1 MYYEVELSMPLAKGA
16 QNITIRAEVFARLKQ
31 KLIEKQQR
39 NALDENKKIGSFV
52 NDLLIDVLEK
62 DKFLSVMMPYYSP
75 IGIHD
80 NTLFIKDERNK
91 KVAEIYLKDHTL
103 YCDLD
108 QTQDCEHIHF
118 AYAIPE
124 VAKLNIPSTKEK
136 ATEDDLELDGQ
147 KVKKA
152 TDKKRRSRPIFH
164 K

>member
-1 MYYEVELSMPLAKGA
+1 MPLAKGA
-16 QNITIRAEVFARLKQ
+16 QNVTIRAEVFAKIKQ
-31 KLIEKQQR
+31 KFQEKQQR

-52 NDLLIDVLEK
+52 NDLLVDVLEK
-62 DKFLSVMMPYYSP
+62 DEFLSIMMPYYSP

-80 NTLFIKDERNK
+80 NILFIRDERNK
-91 KVAEIYLKDHTL
+91 KVAEIYLKDHLL

-108 QTQDCEHIHF
+108 KTQDCEHIHF

-124 VAKLNIPSTKEK
+124 VAKLNIPSSDNQKTKEDI
-136 ATEDDLELDGQ
+136 ESDGQ

-152 TDKKRRSRPIFH
+152 SDKKRRSRPILH

>member
-1 MYYEVELSMPLAKGA
+1 MPLAKGA
-16 QNITIRAEVFARLKQ
+16 QNVTIRAEVFAKIKQ
-31 KLIEKQQR
+31 KFLEKQKR
-39 NALDENKKIGSFV
+39 NAMDESKRIGSFV
-52 NDLLIDVLEK
+52 NDLLVDVLEK

-80 NTLFIKDERNK
+80 NVLFIRDERNK

-108 QTQDCEHIHF
+108 QTQDCEHIRF

-124 VAKLNIPSTKEK
+124 VAKLNIPSTNEK
-136 ATEDDLELDGQ
+136 TKEDDVESDGQ

-152 TDKKRRSRPIFH
+152 SDKKRRSHQVIH

>member
-1 MYYEVELSMPLAKGA
+1 MPLVKGA
-16 QNITIRAEVFARLKQ
+16 QNVTIRAEVFAKIKQ
-31 KLIEKQQR
+31 KFQEKQQR

-52 NDLLIDVLEK
+52 NELLVDVLEK
-62 DKFLSVMMPYYSP
+62 DEFLSIMMPYYSP

-80 NTLFIKDERNK
+80 NILFIRDERNK
-91 KVAEIYLKDHTL
+91 KVAEIYLKDHLL

-108 QTQDCEHIHF
+108 EAQDCEHIHF

-124 VAKLNIPSTKEK
+124 VAKLNIPSSDNQKTKEDV
-136 ATEDDLELDGQ
+136 ESDGQ

-152 TDKKRRSRPIFH
+152 SDKKRRSRPMLH

>member
-1 MYYEVELSMPLAKGA
+1 MPLAKGA
-16 QNITIRAEVFARLKQ
+16 QNITIRAEVFAKLKQ
-31 KLIEKQQR
+31 KLVEKQQR

-52 NDLLIDVLEK
+52 NDLLVDVLEK
-62 DKFLSVMMPYYSP
+62 DEFLSVMMPYYSP

-80 NTLFIKDERNK
+80 NVLFIRDEKNK
-91 KVAEIYLKDHTL
+91 KVAEIYLKDHML

-124 VAKLNIPSTKEK
+124 VAKLNISSKSEK
-136 ATEDDLELDGQ
+136 SKEDDIESDGQ

-152 TDKKRRSRPIFH
+152 SDKKRRSNPIIH